1 MKFEYNDKLFNEL
14 DKVLNIKDVVAIEP
28 EDHWIQMFRDEGK
41 LDKQKCNTF
50 QIEEEDIV
58 AEFKVAHMLHQI

>member
-28 EDHWIQMFRDEGK
+28 EDHWI
-41 LDKQKCNTF
+41 
-50 QIEEEDIV
+50 
-58 AEFKVAHMLHQI
+58 